1 MAQRRTPMKKIRE
14 IVRLHERCG
23 LSLRKTAQALNLSR
37 PVTNDYYSKCHKH
50 GLTYEIIKDMP
61 DDELLKVLRAD
72 ATDVIDERYQRL
84 SGRFHQ
90 MSKEL
95 KRIGVTRHLL
105 WEEYRR
111 EEPEGYGYSQFCYH
125 FQTWE
130 ESQEL
135 SMHMEHKAG
144 DKLFVDFAGKKLA
157 ITDRETGMSQP
168 VEVFIAILGA
178 SNLTY
183 VEAAMTQQK
192 YDFITV
198 NVNTLHYL
206 GGVPRAMVPDCLKS
220 GVTKG
225 DKYEPEI
232 NPEYLD
238 FARHYGTTILPAR
251 PYKPR
256 DKAVVEGAVKI
267 VYSWIYAR
275 LRDRVFYS
283 LEELNRAIREELV
296 QYNDRKMQRYG
307 QSRREL
313 FDEIEKSAL
322 LPLPEGRYEIREYK
336 RLKAQFNYHVYLSM
350 DKHYYSVPYRYRGK
364 QIDVLFTASTVELY
378 HNNVRIAFYKRNRSR
393 YGYTTVPEHM
403 PPNHRWRD
411 DWNAE
416 KLIGWGES
424 IGDEVQAVI
433 EAVLLSRRHPEQGY
447 KTCLGI
453 LNLAKSF
460 GNARLVKAC
469 RRAIDYEQYSYRM
482 IKNILQNNMDV
493 RSQEPTLFDTAVP
506 LHENIR
512 GREYYTQEDV

>member
-1 MAQRRTPMKKIRE
+1 MAQRRTSMKKIRE
-14 IVRLHERCG
+14 IIRLHEECG

-37 PVTNDYYSKCHKH
+37 PVTNDYFIRCKRQ

-61 DDELLKVLRAD
+61 DDELLKVLQAD
-72 ATDVIDERYQRL
+72 PADVIDQRYQRL
-84 SGRFHQ
+84 AGNFEYFSR
-90 MSKEL
+90 EL
-95 KRIGVTRHLL
+95 KRVGVTRHLL

-111 EEPEGYGYSQFCYH
+111 KDPDGYGYSQFCYH
-125 FQTWE
+125 FQMWE
-130 ESQEL
+130 NSQEI

-157 ITDRETGMSQP
+157 ITDRKTGISKP
-168 VEVFIAILGA
+168 VEVFVAILGA

-192 YDFITV
+192 HDFIKV

-206 GGVPRAMVPDCLKS
+206 GGVPRAIVPDCLKS

-238 FARHYGTTILPAR
+238 FAHHYGTTILPAR

-256 DKAVVEGAVKI
+256 DKALVEGAVKI

-283 LEELNRAIREELV
+283 LEELNRAIRVELEH
-296 QYNDRKMQRYG
+296 YNERKMQRYG

-313 FDEIEKSAL
+313 FDEIEKTAL
-322 LPLPEGRYEIREYK
+322 LPLPAESYEIREYK
-336 RLKAQFNYHVYLSM
+336 RLKAQFNYHVYFSV

-378 HNNVRIAFYKRNRSR
+378 HNNVRIAFYKRNRSK

-411 DWNAE
+411 DWNAG
-416 KLIGWGES
+416 KLISWGES
-424 IGDEVQAVI
+424 IGDEVRMVV
-433 EAVLLSRRHPEQGY
+433 ETVLSSRQHPEQGY

-482 IKNILQNNMDV
+482 IKNILQNNMDI
-493 RSQEPTLFDTAVP
+493 RNEDPTLFDTAVP

-512 GREYYTQEDV
+512 GRDYYTQEEV